1 MRWFLRFH
9 TRRSGETAKMRLKL
23 LLVSDKA
30 GCSPEMI
37 LMIRDDMIHAIS
49 KYMEIEKDKVQIQME
64 TDSPLSG
71 NSRALPVLH
80 ANIPIRSISHK
91 GLSSMFLDYDF
102 RHFNFR
108 LVFYMI
114 ALNII
119 GVLVIRSATNMNA
132 DAVNKQLLGVLVGL
146 AVAIGLSLI
155 DYHRILNFSM
165 AIYGLCIASLVAV
178 LIWGNVVNNAKRWIE
193 VPVIGQLQ
201 PSEFVKIGLIV
212 TFSWYFMK
220 YQERINQVSTVA
232 IAAALFAAPA
242 ALIFEQPNLSTCLVI
257 MVMVLG
263 IVFASGISYRW
274 IMGTLAVTIPV
285 VTTFVYLLLHGMIPF
300 IKEYQAGRILA
311 WFYPDQYG
319 EARYQQNNSIIAIGS
334 GQLKG
339 KGLFNTTIAS
349 VKNGNFLSEEQTDFI
364 FAVIGEE
371 LGFIGCVVVIT
382 LFLLIVYECLMMAAR
397 ARDLSGRLLCVGMAT
412 LVAFQSFANI
422 AVATGIFPNT
432 GLPLPFISFGS
443 SSLISIFI
451 GMGLVLNVGLQR
463 ETRHF

>member
-1 MRWFLRFH
+1 
-9 TRRSGETAKMRLKL
+9 
-23 LLVSDKA
+23 
-30 GCSPEMI
+30 
-37 LMIRDDMIHAIS
+37 
-49 KYMEIEKDKVQIQME
+49 
-64 TDSPLSG
+64 
-71 NSRALPVLH
+71 
-80 ANIPIRSISHK
+80 
-91 GLSSMFLDYDF
+91 MFLDYDF

-165 AIYGLCIASLVAV
+165 VIYGLCIASLVAV

-311 WFYPDQYG
+311 WFYPEQYG